1 MSRRTVQKNIK
12 NDLWIGLARPDVV
25 GEDGVEGARAEA
37 VQGLQVGGEGVAA
50 ALQAHQARHG
60 GVHQAAQRRQRQEP
74 QVGQD

>member
-1 MSRRTVQKNIK
+1 MSRRTVQKIIK
-12 NDLWIGLARPDVV
+12 NYLRIGLAGPDVV

-37 VQGLQVGGEGVAA
+37 VQGLQVRVEGVG

-74 QVGQD
+74 QVGQN